1 MVKPALRAAVMEL
14 YAAELLYLERA
25 FQIDNGFDTKS
36 QSKASV
42 FQGAANEV
50 LYIYIYLYVK
60 QRKAVVMFYNLRIQL
75 IYILG

>member
-25 FQIDNGFDTKS
+25 FQIGSGFDTKS

-42 FQGAANEV
+42 FYRELQMK
-50 LYIYIYLYVK
+50 YY
-60 QRKAVVMFYNLRIQL
+60 M
-75 IYILG
+75 

>member
-50 LYIYIYLYVK
+50 LYIYLYVK